1 MVYWVCR
8 YDGAYSDYYIPYN
21 MLGGEFEI
29 NLSTQRDTFKP
40 APDTYYYASGRAALY
55 QILKSLKNK
64 VNKIWFP
71 DWLCHTMVEA
81 AKQAGFKY
89 TFYALD
95 AVFQASISALD
106 ALGFKDGDLVLLINY
121 FGLQDLTGTAKTIK
135 EAYPNAIVI
144 EDDVQA
150 YYSFAETMNPYADY
164 RFTSLRKTF
173 AIPDGGLVYTKH
185 PMPLA
190 TQPNTFA
197 QYKIEAGVMK
207 MHRGE
212 PGIKD
217 KDYLALFEKGSD
229 LIDDN
234 YESVMSHNAEML
246 FAGMDF
252 QWVKQKRQEN
262 ANYLIKRLGSLGIKP
277 MIDIPND
284 SVPLFIP
291 IWLEDR
297 NTVRKR
303 MFQHEVFCPVHWPLE
318 DLPLKKG
325 AEMAQ
330 HELSLIVDQ
339 RYSKEDMG
347 LIIEI
352 MKK

>member
-1 MVYWVCR
+1 
-8 YDGAYSDYYIPYN
+8 

-29 NLSTQRDTFKP
+29 DLSTQRDTFKP

-55 QILKSLKNK
+55 QILKSLEKK
-64 VNKIWFP
+64 VSKIWFP
-71 DWLCHTMVEA
+71 DWLCHTMVDA
-81 AKQAGFKY
+81 AKQAGFEY

-95 AVFQASISALD
+95 DSFQASLSALD
-106 ALGFKDGDLVLLINY
+106 ASGFKDGDLVLLINY
-121 FGLQDLTGTAKTIK
+121 FGLQDLIETSNKIK

-150 YYSFAETMNPYADY
+150 YFSFAERTNSFADY
-164 RFTSLRKTF
+164 RFTSLRKAF

-197 QYKIEAGVMK
+197 KYKIEGGVMK
-207 MHRGE
+207 LHRDE
-212 PGIKD
+212 PGIND
-217 KDYLALFEKGSD
+217 EDYLALFDKGST
-229 LIDDN
+229 LIDKN
-234 YESVMSHNAEML
+234 YESVMSHDAEML
-246 FAGMDF
+246 YVGTDF

-262 ANYLIKRLGSLGIKP
+262 ANYLINGLESLGIKP
-277 MIDIPND
+277 MIEILDD
-284 SVPLFIP
+284 SIPLFVP
-291 IWLEDR
+291 IWLENR
-297 NTVRKR
+297 NEVRKCL
-303 MFQHEVFCPVHWPLE
+303 FQHEVFCPVHWPLE

-339 RYSKEDMG
+339 RCSKKDMD
-347 LIIEI
+347 LILSLL
-352 MKK
+352 

>member
-1 MVYWVCR
+1 
-8 YDGAYSDYYIPYN
+8 

-29 NLSTQRDTFKP
+29 DLSTQRNTFKP

-71 DWLCHTMVEA
+71 DWLCHTMVDA
-81 AKQAGFKY
+81 AKQAGFEY

-95 AVFQASISALD
+95 DSFRANLSSLD
-106 ALGFKDGDLVLLINY
+106 ASRFKDGDLVLLINY
-121 FGLQDLTGTAKTIK
+121 FGLQDLTETAKTIK

-150 YYSFAETMNPYADY
+150 YYSFAETTNPYADY

-173 AIPDGGLVYTKH
+173 AIPDGGLVYTKC

-190 TQPNTFA
+190 TRPNTFA
-197 QYKIEAGVMK
+197 KYKIDGGVMK

-212 PGIKD
+212 QGVKD
-217 KDYLALFEKGSD
+217 EDYLALFEKGSA
-229 LIDDN
+229 LIEEN
-234 YESVMSHNAEML
+234 YESVMSHDAEML

-252 QWVKQKRQEN
+252 QWVKQKRQKN
-262 ANYLIKRLGSLGIKP
+262 AAYLIGGLNSLGIKP
-277 MIDIPND
+277 MIAVPQD
-284 SVPLFIP
+284 SVPLFVP

-297 NTVRKR
+297 NTVRKH
-303 MFQHEVFCPVHWPLE
+303 MFQREVFCPVHWPLGG
-318 DLPLKKG
+318 LSLKKG

-339 RYSKEDMG
+339 RYGQKDMDE
-347 LIIEI
+347 IIK
-352 MKK
+352 MLL

>member
-1 MVYWVCR
+1 
-8 YDGAYSDYYIPYN
+8 

-29 NLSTQRDTFKP
+29 DLSTQRDTFKP

-55 QILKSLKNK
+55 QILKSLEKK
-64 VNKIWFP
+64 VSKIWFP
-71 DWLCHTMVEA
+71 DWLCHTMVDA
-81 AKQAGFKY
+81 AKQAGFEY

-95 AVFQASISALD
+95 DSFQASLSALD
-106 ALGFKDGDLVLLINY
+106 ASGYKDGDLVLLINY
-121 FGLQDLTGTAKTIK
+121 FGLQDLTETAKVIK
-135 EAYPNAIVI
+135 VAYPNAIVI

-150 YYSFAETMNPYADY
+150 YYSFAETTNPYVDY

-185 PMPLA
+185 SMPMA
-190 TQPNTFA
+190 TEPNTFA
-197 QYKIEAGVMK
+197 KYKIEGGVMK
-207 MHRGE
+207 KHRGE
-212 PGIKD
+212 EGIKD
-217 KDYLALFEKGSD
+217 EDYLVLFEKGSA

-234 YESVMSHNAEML
+234 YESVMSHDAEML
-246 FAGMDF
+246 FAGTDF

-262 ANYLIKRLGSLGIKP
+262 AAYLIEVLKSLGLKP
-277 MIDIPND
+277 MIEIPNN
-284 SVPLFIP
+284 SVPLFVP
-291 IWLEDR
+291 IWLDDR

-318 DLPLKKG
+318 GLSLKKG

-339 RYSKEDMG
+339 RYSKEDMD
-347 LIIEI
+347 LILSLL
-352 MKK
+352 

>member
-1 MVYWVCR
+1 
-8 YDGAYSDYYIPYN
+8 

-29 NLSTQRDTFKP
+29 DLSTQRDTFQP

-55 QILKSLKNK
+55 QILKSLGKK

-71 DWLCHTMVEA
+71 DWLCHTMVDA
-81 AKQAGFKY
+81 AKQAGIEY

-95 AVFQASISALD
+95 DFFQASLSALD
-106 ALGFKDGDLVLLINY
+106 ASVFKDGDLVLLINY
-121 FGLQDLTGTAKTIK
+121 FGLQDLTGTAKVIK
-135 EAYPNAIVI
+135 DAYPNSIVI

-150 YYSFAETMNPYADY
+150 YYSFAETTNPYADY

-173 AIPDGGLVYTKH
+173 AIPDGGLVYTKR
-185 PMPLA
+185 PMPLV

-197 QYKIEAGVMK
+197 KYKIDAGVMK
-207 MHRGE
+207 LHRGE
-212 PGIKD
+212 QGVKD
-217 KDYLALFEKGSD
+217 EDYLALFEKGSA

-234 YESVMSHNAEML
+234 YESMMSYDAEML
-246 FAGMDF
+246 FVGTDF

-262 ANYLIKRLGSLGIKP
+262 AAYLIEGLNSLGIKT
-277 MIDIPND
+277 MIDVPND
-284 SVPLFIP
+284 SVPLFVP

-297 NTVRKR
+297 DAIRKS

-318 DLPLKKG
+318 GLSLKKG

-339 RYSKEDMG
+339 RYSKEDMD
-347 LIIEI
+347 LILSLL
-352 MKK
+352 

>member
-1 MVYWVCR
+1 
-8 YDGAYSDYYIPYN
+8 
-21 MLGGEFEI
+21 MLGGEFGI
-29 NLSTQRDTFKP
+29 DLSTQRDTFKP

-55 QILKSLKNK
+55 QILKSLRKK
-64 VNKIWFP
+64 VNKVWFP

-81 AKQAGFKY
+81 AKQSGFEH

-95 AVFQASISALD
+95 DAFQASLLALD
-106 ALGFKDGDLVLLINY
+106 ASGFKDGDAVLLINY
-121 FGLQDLTGTAKTIK
+121 FGLQDLTKTAKTIK
-135 EAYPNAIVI
+135 NAYPKSIII

-150 YYSFAETMNPYADY
+150 YYSFAETTNPYADY

-197 QYKIEAGVMK
+197 KYKIEGGVMK

-217 KDYLALFEKGSD
+217 GDYLALFEKGD
-229 LIDDN
+229 KLIDDN
-234 YESVMSHNAEML
+234 YDSVMSHDAEML
-246 FAGMDF
+246 FAGTDF
-252 QWVKQKRQEN
+252 EWVKQKRKEN
-262 ANYLIKRLGSLGIKP
+262 TKYLLEGLKNLGIRP
-277 MIDIPND
+277 MIVIPENK
-284 SVPLFIP
+284 VPLFVP
-291 IWLEDR
+291 IYLDDR
-297 NTVRKR
+297 DAVRRR

-318 DLPLKKG
+318 GLPLKKG
-325 AEMAQ
+325 ADMTQ

-339 RYSKEDMG
+339 RYGQKKIEE
-347 LIIEI
+347 IIEWI
-352 MKK
+352 NIK